1 MTQRFLLFSIIG
13 FVFLSSLDGQR
24 RSRRQNS
31 AREMTSEN
39 YQAENTALTEK
50 YGFDTK
56 EDLVQSILSKK
67 ISRSEKKLVEKYS
80 SDFSLSAREMKRLDG
95 LLDKHLLTQTA
106 SLNQEKSSSSKKR

>member
-13 FVFLSSLDGQR
+13 FVFLSSLEGQR

-31 AREMTSEN
+31 VREMTLEN
-39 YQAENTALTEK
+39 NQAENIALPEK

-80 SDFSLSAREMKRLDG
+80 SDFSLSAREMKRLWNKNG
-95 LLDKHLLTQTA
+95 FVHKTF
-106 SLNQEKSSSSKKR
+106 